1 MALPPTSNEGTQY
14 YNRNQCRSFEQV
26 ISTSLVKLS
35 GGITAAG
42 SEKAG
47 FPCSEVIIKGNHG
60 GGVLFVYDRAE
71 LFTAGIPEDEYRWP
85 LSAGEEFTFRGLTNV
100 DQVSAKMSAG
110 TAVISYRTQFFS
122 TNPA

>member
-14 YNRNQCRSFEQV
+14 YNKNQCRSFEQV

-35 GGITAAG
+35 GGITEVG
-42 SEKAG
+42 SSQVG
-47 FPCSEVIIKGNHG
+47 FPCSEVIIKGNHKN
-60 GGVLFVYDRAE
+60 GVMFIYDRAE
-71 LFTAGIPEDEYRWP
+71 LHTAGIPQDEYRWP

-100 DQVSAKMSAG
+100 DQVSAKTSAG
-110 TAVISYRTQFFS
+110 TSIIRYRTQFFS

>member
-14 YNRNQCRSFEQV
+14 YNKNQCRSFEQQ
-26 ISTSLVKLS
+26 ISTALVRLS
-35 GGITAAG
+35 GGG
-42 SEKAG
+42 VGG

-60 GGVLFVYDRAE
+60 DGVLFVYDRAE
-71 LFTAGIPEDEYRWP
+71 LYTAGVPEDEYRWS

-100 DQVSAKMSAG
+100 GQVSAKMSTG
-110 TAVISYRTQFFS
+110 TTTVSYRTQFFS

>member
-14 YNRNQCRSFEQV
+14 YNKNQCRSFEQQ
-26 ISTSLVKLS
+26 ISTSLVRLS
-35 GGITAAG
+35 GGAAG
-42 SEKAG
+42 G
-47 FPCSEVIIKGNHG
+47 FPCSEVIIKGNHS
-60 GGVLFVYDRAE
+60 GGVLFIYDRAE
-71 LFTAGIPEDEYRWP
+71 LYTASVPEDEYRWP